1 MLDSLKQLW
10 RILSPLD
17 KKKVLYVLIL
27 VMGMAFIESAGVI
40 SIMPFLA
47 VLSNPAIVESNHYL
61 QFIYDLMGGGTKQT
75 FIVKLGFLSLSVVVF
90 STFFKIITQYA
101 VNRFSSLQRHYFST
115 RLLKI
120 YLKQNYEFFIQRNS
134 ATLSKNILS
143 EVDQLIWT
151 MILPALTLMS
161 YGVVLLSMVSILL
174 LYDPVMAIATAF
186 ILGVFYITIYM
197 LVRKKLMQIGQEF
210 TQANKE
216 RYQTCQEALAGIKDV
231 MINNAKQGYIDQF
244 EQSSRVFAR
253 HIATRDTLGQIPLNI
268 IETVGYGCLIGLAMI
283 LVVSGKEVSHIL
295 PVLGLYGFAAY
306 RMLPAAQ
313 NIYRSISQIKF
324 SEQVLDILYPEF
336 FLDMNAQETQF
347 ETKNKILNFEKSIR
361 LENVSF
367 AYPNR
372 PNQLILDNFSIEIMK
387 NSSLGII
394 GKSGSGKSTLMD
406 IMLGLLTPTQGKI
419 YIDDFELT
427 KKNIKDWRDIV
438 GYVPQFIYLI
448 NSSIAENIAFGVDIS
463 QINMQQVRNVAKLA
477 HIDEFIS
484 TQLPY
489 DYDTLVGEGGVTLS
503 GGQRQRIGIAR
514 ALYKNPQV
522 LFMDEATSALDTETE
537 KSVNEAI
544 QKLNGKITMVVIS
557 HRESIIHYCE
567 EVKNLTNNDKG
578 KLCLNR

>member
-1 MLDSLKQLW
+1 MSSSLKQLW
-10 RILSPLD
+10 QILSPLD
-17 KKKVLYVLIL
+17 KRKVFYVLVL
-27 VMGMAFIESAGVI
+27 VMGMAFIESAGVV

-47 VLSNPAIVESNHYL
+47 VLSNSDVVESNHYL
-61 QFIYDLMGGGTKQT
+61 KLLYGFTGVSNKQHFILY
-75 FIVKLGFLSLSVVVF
+75 LGFLSLIIVIC
-90 STFFKIITQYA
+90 STAFKIVTQHA
-101 VNRFSSLQRHYFST
+101 VNRFASLQRHYFST

-120 YLKQNYEFFIQRNS
+120 YLQQNYEFFIQRNS
-134 ATLSKNILS
+134 ATLVKNILS

-161 YGVVLLSMVSILL
+161 YGVVLLSMVGILL
-174 LYDPVMAIATAF
+174 LYDPLMAIATAF
-186 ILGVFYITIYM
+186 VLGLFYASIYM
-197 LVRKKLMQIGQEF
+197 LVRKRLTQIGQEF

-253 HIATRDTLGQIPLNI
+253 HIATRDTLGQVPLNI

-283 LVVSGKEVSHIL
+283 LAVSGKDVSHIF

-324 SEQVLDILYPEF
+324 SQQVLTILQPEF
-336 FLDMNAQETQF
+336 ALEEHEHAIHLKSDLQKLSF
-347 ETKNKILNFEKSIR
+347 EHSICLNNI
-361 LENVSF
+361 SF

-372 PNQLILDNFSIEIMK
+372 LDQPVLKDMNLSIAK
-387 NSSLGII
+387 NSSLGIV

-406 IMLGLLTPTQGKI
+406 IMLGLLIPQQGKV
-419 YIDDFELT
+419 YIDDVELNT
-427 KKNIKDWRDIV
+427 GNITQWRNLV
-438 GYVPQFIYLI
+438 GYVPQNIYLTDK
-448 NSSIAENIAFGVDIS
+448 SIAENIAFGIAKADIDLKR
-463 QINMQQVRNVAKLA
+463 VEFVAKQA
-477 HIDEFIS
+477 QIDNFIQK
-484 TQLPY
+484 QLPLSY
-489 DYDTLVGEGGVTLS
+489 HTLVGERGVMLS

-537 KSVNEAI
+537 QAVNEAI
-544 QKLNGKITMVVIS
+544 QNLNGKMTMVIIA
-557 HRESIIHYCE
+557 HRESAVSGCNKIL
-567 EVKNLTNNDKG
+567 NL
-578 KLCLNR
+578 